1 MPAKQFKEEFPY
13 ICRHTHTQGSA
24 GAERSEIRDYSKRRK
39 YLFLFPSLFLS
50 KKDKIDTYPISLLQ
64 RNICLVKFVLKM
76 WANISA
82 KKLL

>member
-13 ICRHTHTQGSA
+13 ICRHTQVPA
-24 GAERSEIRDYSKRRK
+24 DAEHPEICCYSKRGK
-39 YLFLFPSLFLS
+39 HLFLFPSLFLS
-50 KKDKIDTYPISLLQ
+50 KKDKIDMYPISLLQ

>member
-13 ICRHTHTQGSA
+13 ICRHTRVPA

-50 KKDKIDTYPISLLQ
+50 KKDKIDMYPISLLQ

>member
-1 MPAKQFKEEFPY
+1 MPSYPSV
-13 ICRHTHTQGSA
+13 CRR
-24 GAERSEIRDYSKRRK
+24 GALGNPGLLKK
-39 YLFLFPSLFLS
+39 GKHLFLFPSLFLS